1 MYVNAGWGSCL
12 PLQRLMQI
20 CTEDEKKG
28 QRRGKYSLK
37 CLDYPVWVALIKI
50 GASLRHYCA
59 TNITRGLY
67 AFDLICNNAISGKN
81 TSNLINCIILE
92 HTEPLRLISEAY
104 RLAAVETVKLLT

>member
-1 MYVNAGWGSCL
+1 M
-12 PLQRLMQI
+12 
-20 CTEDEKKG
+20 
-28 QRRGKYSLK
+28 K